1 MSKLNA
7 LHPVMIVIEN
17 TNEHLD
23 AKDYPVNV
31 IKVCYNKGTTFLFLN
46 VLNPDKRTRKWIPIG
61 DGEGGSSGLDELN
74 AEIAA
79 RKAAD
84 TELSN
89 LITQK
94 VLAEQ
99 TARTTALSSEKSARE
114 AADNALETAI
124 TTGLDTEASNR
135 QQAINSAK
143 QSLESA
149 IELATT
155 NFNSALATEIADR
168 QSADT
173 TEANAR
179 AAADAAEASAR
190 TEAITAETTARTEA
204 DNKLS
209 TKIATEIADR
219 QSAITATEQKITD
232 AVAVETSARTE
243 AIAATEQ
250 KITDA
255 VAAEASARTE
265 AITATE
271 QKITDAV
278 AAETSARTEAIT
290 AITNSKSHTVGI
302 ETKPDGSKAV
312 KQNEVA
318 TMGVGNTEDPLVLKS
333 YIDFLEARLADVEE
347 KLIPRF
353 RIRFFDI
360 PDGNL
365 IATYLVKEGD
375 TSPLPSEDPT
385 REGYAFNG
393 WDVVTPFTP
402 TEDTDI
408 YGKWVRDTFTVTFYN
423 YAGGTVINTQKVKK
437 GQAAVA
443 PVEPTRTGYTF
454 NSWDKSFDNI
464 TEDTVVNGT
473 WDIIK
478 LTVTFTDGQGNILK
492 TQEVNY
498 GSSATAPASPTRT
511 EYNFNGWDK
520 SFTNVTTN
528 LTVNAK
534 WKIKT
539 FSVKFYDYN
548 GGTVLKSQTV
558 NYGGAATAPA
568 DPTREGYNF
577 LGWDKTFDNITA
589 ATNVYGTW
597 EEIPVTGPDLGT
609 IWRTHVKATDPN
621 TTDRKIQETL
631 AAWPYADVLYFD
643 GGAYVDEKFPT
654 AYDGDSDS
662 YTFTDEQ
669 LSELATELLIPVGYS
684 AYSEGYNSAHPNA
697 NTAAF
702 VAPSSATVDLMCYDP
717 TTSDFTVKTEPMY
730 LYVGTDY
737 TFYYVET
744 GARYKFVVK

>member
-17 TNEHLD
+17 ANEHLD

-84 TELSN
+84 IELSN
-89 LITQK
+89 LIIQK

-190 TEAITAETTARTEA
+190 TEAITA
-204 DNKLS
+204 
-209 TKIATEIADR
+209 
-219 QSAITATEQKITD
+219 
-232 AVAVETSARTE
+232 
-243 AIAATEQ
+243 
-250 KITDA
+250 
-255 VAAEASARTE
+255 
-265 AITATE
+265 
-271 QKITDAV
+271 
-278 AAETSARTEAIT
+278 
-290 AITNSKSHTVGI
+290 ITNSKSHTVGI

-318 TMGVGNTEDPLVLKS
+318 TMGVGDTEDPLVLKS

-385 REGYAFNG
+385 REGYAFKG

-408 YGKWVRDTFTVTFYN
+408 YGKWERDTFTVTFYN
-423 YAGGTVINTQKVKK
+423 YAGGTVINTQTVKK

-577 LGWDKTFDNITA
+577 LGWDKAFDNITTT
-589 ATNVYGTW
+589 TNVYGTW

-631 AAWPYADVLYFD
+631 ATWPYADVLYFD

-662 YTFTDEQ
+662 YTFTNEQ

-717 TTSDFTVKTEPMY
+717 TTNDFTVKTEPMY

>member
-17 TNEHLD
+17 ANEHLD

-99 TARTTALSSEKSARE
+99 TARTTALSSEQSARE
-114 AADNALETAI
+114 AADSALETAI

-155 NFNSALATEIADR
+155 NFNSALATEITDR
-168 QSADT
+168 QSADA
-173 TEANAR
+173 TEASAR
-179 AAADAAEASAR
+179 AAADAAEA
-190 TEAITAETTARTEA
+190 
-204 DNKLS
+204 
-209 TKIATEIADR
+209 
-219 QSAITATEQKITD
+219 
-232 AVAVETSARTE
+232 
-243 AIAATEQ
+243 
-250 KITDA
+250 
-255 VAAEASARTE
+255 
-265 AITATE
+265 
-271 QKITDAV
+271 
-278 AAETSARTEAIT
+278 SARTEAIT

-375 TSPLPSEDPT
+375 ISPLPSEDPT
-385 REGYAFNG
+385 REGYAFKG

-408 YGKWVRDTFTVTFYN
+408 YGKWERDTFTVTFYN
-423 YAGGTVINTQKVKK
+423 YAGGTVISTQKVKK

-498 GSSATAPASPTRT
+498 GGSATAPANPTRT

-548 GGTVLKSQTV
+548 GGIVLKSQTV

-631 AAWPYADVLYFD
+631 ATWPYADVLYLD

-654 AYDGDSDS
+654 AYDEGSDS
-662 YTFTDEQ
+662 YTFTDTQ

>member
-31 IKVCYNKGTTFLFLN
+31 IKVSYNKGTTFLFLN

-99 TARTTALSSEKSARE
+99 TARTTALSSEQSARE
-114 AADNALETAI
+114 TADSALETAI

-168 QSADT
+168 QSADA

-190 TEAITAETTARTEA
+190 TEAITAETT
-204 DNKLS
+204 
-209 TKIATEIADR
+209 
-219 QSAITATEQKITD
+219 
-232 AVAVETSARTE
+232 
-243 AIAATEQ
+243 
-250 KITDA
+250 
-255 VAAEASARTE
+255 
-265 AITATE
+265 
-271 QKITDAV
+271 
-278 AAETSARTEAIT
+278 ARTEAIT

-353 RIRFFDI
+353 KIRFFDI

-385 REGYAFNG
+385 REGYAFKG
-393 WDVVTPFTP
+393 WDVITPFTP

-408 YGKWVRDTFTVTFYN
+408 YGKWERDTFTVTFYN
-423 YAGGTVINTQKVKK
+423 YAGGTVINTQTVKK

-478 LTVTFTDGQGNILK
+478 LTVTFTDGQGNVLK

-498 GSSATAPASPTRT
+498 GGSATEPTHPTRT

-548 GGTVLKSQTV
+548 GGTVVKSQTV

-597 EEIPVTGPDLGT
+597 EEIPVTGQDLGT

-621 TTDRKIQETL
+621 TTDRKIRETL

-717 TTSDFTVKTEPMY
+717 TTSDYTVKTEPMY

-744 GARYKFVVK
+744 GARYKFIVK

>member
-17 TNEHLD
+17 ANEHLD

-114 AADNALETAI
+114 AADNALETSI

-135 QQAINSAK
+135 QQTINSAK

-179 AAADAAEASAR
+179 AEAIAAEASAR

-232 AVAVETSARTE
+232 AVAVETTARTE
-243 AIAATEQ
+243 AIA
-250 KITDA
+250 
-255 VAAEASARTE
+255 
-265 AITATE
+265 
-271 QKITDAV
+271 
-278 AAETSARTEAIT
+278 

-353 RIRFFDI
+353 KIRFFDI

-385 REGYAFNG
+385 REGYAFKG

-408 YGKWVRDTFTVTFYN
+408 YGKWERDTFTVTFYN
-423 YAGGTVINTQKVKK
+423 YAGGTVINTQTVKK

-498 GSSATAPASPTRT
+498 GGSATEPAHPTRT

-568 DPTREGYNF
+568 NPTREGYNF

-654 AYDGDSDS
+654 AYDEGSDS

-717 TTSDFTVKTEPMY
+717 TTSDYTVKTEPMY

-744 GARYKFVVK
+744 GARYKFIVK

>member
-7 LHPVMIVIEN
+7 LHPVMVVIEN
-17 TNEHLD
+17 PNEHLD

-31 IKVCYNKGTTFLFLN
+31 IKVSYSGGATFLFLS
-46 VLNPDKRTRKWIPIG
+46 VLDSDKRTRKWIPIG
-61 DGEGGSSGLDELN
+61 DDEGGSSSLDELN
-74 AEIAA
+74 AEIAN

-84 TELSN
+84 IELSN

-94 VLAEQ
+94 VLTEQ
-99 TARTTALSSEKSARE
+99 TARTTAMSSEQSARE
-114 AADNALETAI
+114 TADTTLETAI
-124 TTGLDTEASNR
+124 TTGLATEASNR
-135 QQAINSAK
+135 QQAINSVK

-155 NFNSALATEIADR
+155 NFNNALAAEIADR

-173 TEANAR
+173 TEANER

-190 TEAITAETTARTEA
+190 AEAIAAETTARSSADTEL
-204 DNKLS
+204 DNK
-209 TKIATEIADR
+209 IAAETTAR
-219 QSAITATEQKITD
+219 QS
-232 AVAVETSARTE
+232 
-243 AIAATEQ
+243 
-250 KITDA
+250 
-255 VAAEASARTE
+255 

-278 AAETSARTEAIT
+278 AAETSARETAIT

-302 ETKPDGSKAV
+302 ETKPDGTKAV
-312 KQNEVA
+312 KQDEVA

-333 YIDFLEARLADVEE
+333 YIDFLEARLANVEE

-353 RIRFFDI
+353 KVRFFDI
-360 PDGNL
+360 PGGNL
-365 IATYLVKEGD
+365 ITTYLVKEGD
-375 TSPLPSEDPT
+375 VSPLPSEDPT

-408 YGKWVRDTFTVTFYN
+408 YGKWERDVFTVKFYN
-423 YAGGTVINTQKVKK
+423 YVGGTVINTQTVKK

-478 LTVTFTDGQGNILK
+478 LTVTFTDGQGNTLK

-498 GSSATAPASPTRT
+498 GGSATAPTSPTRT
-511 EYNFNGWDK
+511 EYNFDGWDK

-539 FSVKFYDYN
+539 FSVKFYNYN

-558 NYGGAATAPA
+558 NYGEAATAPA
-568 DPTREGYNF
+568 DPTREGYDF
-577 LGWDKTFDNITA
+577 LGWDKAFDNITA

-631 AAWPYADVLYFD
+631 ATWPYADVLYLD

-654 AYDGDSDS
+654 AYDEEEDS
-662 YTFTDEQ
+662 YTFTDAQ
-669 LSELATELLIPVGYS
+669 LEELATELLIPVGYS

-717 TTSDFTVKTEPMY
+717 TTSDFTLKTEPMY
-730 LYVGTDY
+730 IYVGTDY
-737 TFYYVET
+737 TFYYIET

>member
-17 TNEHLD
+17 ANEHLA

-31 IKVCYNKGTTFLFLN
+31 IKVSYNKGTTFLFLN

-61 DGEGGSSGLDELN
+61 DGEGGSSSGLDELN

-173 TEANAR
+173 TEANER

-190 TEAITAETTARTEA
+190 A
-204 DNKLS
+204 
-209 TKIATEIADR
+209 
-219 QSAITATEQKITD
+219 
-232 AVAVETSARTE
+232 
-243 AIAATEQ
+243 
-250 KITDA
+250 
-255 VAAEASARTE
+255 
-265 AITATE
+265 
-271 QKITDAV
+271 
-278 AAETSARTEAIT
+278 EAIT

-333 YIDFLEARLADVEE
+333 YIDFLEARLTDVEE

-375 TSPLPSEDPT
+375 ISPLPSEDPT
-385 REGYAFNG
+385 REGYAFKG

-408 YGKWVRDTFTVTFYN
+408 YGKWERDTFTVTFYN
-423 YAGGTVINTQKVKK
+423 YAGGTVINTQTVKK

-443 PVEPTRTGYTF
+443 PAEPTRTGYTF

-498 GSSATAPASPTRT
+498 GGSATAPANPTRT

-589 ATNVYGTW
+589 TTNVYGTW

-654 AYDGDSDS
+654 AYNSDSDS

>member
-17 TNEHLD
+17 ANEHLD

-31 IKVCYNKGTTFLFLN
+31 IKVSYNKGTTFLFLN

-74 AEIAA
+74 AEIAN

-84 TELSN
+84 TELFD

-114 AADNALETAI
+114 AADSALETAI

-173 TEANAR
+173 TEANER

-190 TEAITAETTARTEA
+190 AEAITAETTARTEA

-232 AVAVETSARTE
+232 AVATETTARTE
-243 AIAATEQ
+243 ADNELDT
-250 KITDA
+250 KITA
-255 VAAEASARTE
+255 ETAARQS

-278 AAETSARTEAIT
+278 AAETSARTEAII

-312 KQNEVA
+312 KRDEVA

-375 TSPLPSEDPT
+375 ISPLPSEDPT
-385 REGYAFNG
+385 REGYAFKG

-408 YGKWVRDTFTVTFYN
+408 YGKWERDTFTVTFYN
-423 YAGGTVINTQKVKK
+423 YAGGTVINTQTVKK

-443 PVEPTRTGYTF
+443 PTEPTRTGYTF

-498 GSSATAPASPTRT
+498 GGSATAPASPTRT

-662 YTFTDEQ
+662 YTFTDAQ

-697 NTAAF
+697 NTAVF

-717 TTSDFTVKTEPMY
+717 TTSDYTVKTEPMY

-744 GARYKFVVK
+744 GARYKFIVK

>member
-17 TNEHLD
+17 ANEHLD

-84 TELSN
+84 IELSN
-89 LITQK
+89 LIIQK

-190 TEAITAETTARTEA
+190 TEAITA
-204 DNKLS
+204 
-209 TKIATEIADR
+209 
-219 QSAITATEQKITD
+219 
-232 AVAVETSARTE
+232 
-243 AIAATEQ
+243 
-250 KITDA
+250 
-255 VAAEASARTE
+255 
-265 AITATE
+265 
-271 QKITDAV
+271 
-278 AAETSARTEAIT
+278 
-290 AITNSKSHTVGI
+290 ITNSKSHTVGI

-318 TMGVGNTEDPLVLKS
+318 TMGVGDTEDPLVLKS

-375 TSPLPSEDPT
+375 ASPLPSEDPT
-385 REGYAFNG
+385 REGYAFKG

-408 YGKWVRDTFTVTFYN
+408 YGKWERDTFTVTFYN
-423 YAGGTVINTQKVKK
+423 YAGGTVINTQTVKK

-577 LGWDKTFDNITA
+577 LGWDKAFDNITTT
-589 ATNVYGTW
+589 TNVYGTW

-631 AAWPYADVLYFD
+631 ATWPYADVLYFD

-662 YTFTDEQ
+662 YTFTNEQ

-717 TTSDFTVKTEPMY
+717 TTNDFTVKTEPMY

>member
-17 TNEHLD
+17 ANEHLD

-114 AADNALETAI
+114 AADSALETAI

-179 AAADAAEASAR
+179 AEAIAAEASAR

-204 DNKLS
+204 DNELS

-232 AVAVETSARTE
+232 AVATETAARQS

-255 VAAEASARTE
+255 VAAEA
-265 AITATE
+265 
-271 QKITDAV
+271 
-278 AAETSARTEAIT
+278 SARTEAIT

-375 TSPLPSEDPT
+375 ISPLPSEDPT
-385 REGYAFNG
+385 REGYAFKG

-408 YGKWVRDTFTVTFYN
+408 YGKWERDTFTVTFYN
-423 YAGGTVINTQKVKK
+423 YAGGTVINTQTVKK

-498 GSSATAPASPTRT
+498 GGSATEPTHPTRT

-539 FSVKFYDYN
+539 FPVKFYDYN

-568 DPTREGYNF
+568 NPTREGYNF

-654 AYDGDSDS
+654 AYDEGSDS

-717 TTSDFTVKTEPMY
+717 TTSDYTVKTEPMY

>member
-1 MSKLNA
+1 M
-7 LHPVMIVIEN
+7 
-17 TNEHLD
+17 
-23 AKDYPVNV
+23 
-31 IKVCYNKGTTFLFLN
+31 
-46 VLNPDKRTRKWIPIG
+46 
-61 DGEGGSSGLDELN
+61 
-74 AEIAA
+74 
-79 RKAAD
+79 
-84 TELSN
+84 
-89 LITQK
+89 
-94 VLAEQ
+94 
-99 TARTTALSSEKSARE
+99 
-114 AADNALETAI
+114 
-124 TTGLDTEASNR
+124 
-135 QQAINSAK
+135 
-143 QSLESA
+143 
-149 IELATT
+149 
-155 NFNSALATEIADR
+155 
-168 QSADT
+168 
-173 TEANAR
+173 
-179 AAADAAEASAR
+179 
-190 TEAITAETTARTEA
+190 
-204 DNKLS
+204 
-209 TKIATEIADR
+209 
-219 QSAITATEQKITD
+219 
-232 AVAVETSARTE
+232 
-243 AIAATEQ
+243 
-250 KITDA
+250 
-255 VAAEASARTE
+255 
-265 AITATE
+265 
-271 QKITDAV
+271 
-278 AAETSARTEAIT
+278 
-290 AITNSKSHTVGI
+290 GI

-333 YIDFLEARLADVEE
+333 YIDFLEARLVDVEE

-353 RIRFFDI
+353 KIRFFDI

-385 REGYAFNG
+385 REGYAFKG

-408 YGKWVRDTFTVTFYN
+408 YGKWERDTFTVTFYN

-498 GSSATAPASPTRT
+498 GGSATAPASPTRT

-568 DPTREGYNF
+568 NPTREGYNF

-621 TTDRKIQETL
+621 TTDRKIRETL

-717 TTSDFTVKTEPMY
+717 TTSDYTVKTEPMY

>member
-31 IKVCYNKGTTFLFLN
+31 IKVTYNKGATFLFLN

-99 TARTTALSSEKSARE
+99 TARTTALSSEQAARE
-114 AADNALETAI
+114 TADNALETAI

-232 AVAVETSARTE
+232 AVAVETTARQS

-255 VAAEASARTE
+255 VA
-265 AITATE
+265 
-271 QKITDAV
+271 V
-278 AAETSARTEAIT
+278 ETSARAEAIT

-333 YIDFLEARLADVEE
+333 YIDFLEARLVDVEE

-353 RIRFFDI
+353 KIRFFDI

-385 REGYAFNG
+385 REGYALSL
-393 WDVVTPFTP
+393 
-402 TEDTDI
+402 I
-408 YGKWVRDTFTVTFYN
+408 H
-423 YAGGTVINTQKVKK
+423 IS
-437 GQAAVA
+437 
-443 PVEPTRTGYTF
+443 EPTR
-454 NSWDKSFDNI
+454 
-464 TEDTVVNGT
+464 
-473 WDIIK
+473 
-478 LTVTFTDGQGNILK
+478 
-492 TQEVNY
+492 
-498 GSSATAPASPTRT
+498 
-511 EYNFNGWDK
+511 
-520 SFTNVTTN
+520 
-528 LTVNAK
+528 
-534 WKIKT
+534 
-539 FSVKFYDYN
+539 
-548 GGTVLKSQTV
+548 
-558 NYGGAATAPA
+558 
-568 DPTREGYNF
+568 
-577 LGWDKTFDNITA
+577 
-589 ATNVYGTW
+589 
-597 EEIPVTGPDLGT
+597 
-609 IWRTHVKATDPN
+609 
-621 TTDRKIQETL
+621 
-631 AAWPYADVLYFD
+631 PY
-643 GGAYVDEKFPT
+643 
-654 AYDGDSDS
+654 
-662 YTFTDEQ
+662 
-669 LSELATELLIPVGYS
+669 
-684 AYSEGYNSAHPNA
+684 
-697 NTAAF
+697 
-702 VAPSSATVDLMCYDP
+702 
-717 TTSDFTVKTEPMY
+717 
-730 LYVGTDY
+730 
-737 TFYYVET
+737 
-744 GARYKFVVK
+744 

>member
-31 IKVCYNKGTTFLFLN
+31 IKVSYNRGATFLFLN
-46 VLNPDKRTRKWIPIG
+46 VLNSDKRTRKWIPIG
-61 DGEGGSSGLDELN
+61 DSEGGSIGLDGLN
-74 AEIAA
+74 AEIAN

-84 TELSN
+84 TELFN

-94 VLAEQ
+94 VLTEQ
-99 TARTTALSSEKSARE
+99 TARTTALSSEQSARE
-114 AADNALETAI
+114 AADNALETSI

-149 IELATT
+149 IESATT
-155 NFNSALATEIADR
+155 NFSSALATE
-168 QSADT
+168 
-173 TEANAR
+173 
-179 AAADAAEASAR
+179 
-190 TEAITAETTARTEA
+190 
-204 DNKLS
+204 
-209 TKIATEIADR
+209 
-219 QSAITATEQKITD
+219 
-232 AVAVETSARTE
+232 TSAR
-243 AIAATEQ
+243 I
-250 KITDA
+250 
-255 VAAEASARTE
+255 
-265 AITATE
+265 
-271 QKITDAV
+271 
-278 AAETSARTEAIT
+278 EAIT
-290 AITNSKSHTVGI
+290 AITDSKSHTVGI

-312 KQNEVA
+312 KQDEVA
-318 TMGVGNTEDPLVLKS
+318 TMGVGNTEDPIVLKS

-347 KLIPRF
+347 KLIPKF
-353 RIRFFDI
+353 KIRFFDI

-375 TSPLPSEDPT
+375 ISPLPSEDPT
-385 REGYAFNG
+385 REGYTFNG

-408 YGKWVRDTFTVTFYN
+408 YGKWERDAFTVTFYN
-423 YAGGTVINTQKVKK
+423 YAGGSVISTQTVKK

-498 GSSATAPASPTRT
+498 GGSATAPASPTRT

-568 DPTREGYNF
+568 DPTREGYDF
-577 LGWDKTFDNITA
+577 LGWDKAFNNITA
-589 ATNVYGTW
+589 TTNVYGTW
-597 EEIPVTGPDLGT
+597 EKIPVTGPDLGT

-631 AAWPYADVLYFD
+631 ATWPYADVLYFD

-662 YTFTDEQ
+662 YTFTDAQ
-669 LSELATELLIPVGYS
+669 LSELAAELLIPVGYS

>member
-17 TNEHLD
+17 ANEHLD

-31 IKVCYNKGTTFLFLN
+31 IKVCYNKGMTFLFLN
-46 VLNPDKRTRKWIPIG
+46 VLSPDKRTRKWIPIG

-190 TEAITAETTARTEA
+190 TEAITA
-204 DNKLS
+204 
-209 TKIATEIADR
+209 
-219 QSAITATEQKITD
+219 
-232 AVAVETSARTE
+232 
-243 AIAATEQ
+243 
-250 KITDA
+250 
-255 VAAEASARTE
+255 
-265 AITATE
+265 
-271 QKITDAV
+271 
-278 AAETSARTEAIT
+278 
-290 AITNSKSHTVGI
+290 ITNSKSHTVGI

-353 RIRFFDI
+353 KIRFFDI

-375 TSPLPSEDPT
+375 ISPLPSEDPT
-385 REGYAFNG
+385 REGYAFKG

-408 YGKWVRDTFTVTFYN
+408 YGKWERDTFTVTFYN
-423 YAGGTVINTQKVKK
+423 YAGGTVINTQTVKK

-498 GSSATAPASPTRT
+498 RGSATEPTHPTRT

-568 DPTREGYNF
+568 NPTREGYNF

-597 EEIPVTGPDLGT
+597 EEIPVTGQDLGT

-621 TTDRKIQETL
+621 TTDRKIRETL

-717 TTSDFTVKTEPMY
+717 TTSDYTVKTEPMY

>member
-17 TNEHLD
+17 ANEHLN

-31 IKVCYNKGTTFLFLN
+31 IKVSYDRGTTFLFLN
-46 VLNPDKRTRKWIPIG
+46 VLNQDKRTRKWIPIG
-61 DGEGGSSGLDELN
+61 DDGGGSTGLDGLN
-74 AEIAA
+74 AEIAN

-84 TELSN
+84 TELFN

-99 TARTTALSSEKSARE
+99 TARTAALSSEQSARE

-155 NFNSALATEIADR
+155 NFNSALAVEIADR
-168 QSADT
+168 QS
-173 TEANAR
+173 
-179 AAADAAEASAR
+179 
-190 TEAITAETTARTEA
+190 
-204 DNKLS
+204 
-209 TKIATEIADR
+209 
-219 QSAITATEQKITD
+219 
-232 AVAVETSARTE
+232 
-243 AIAATEQ
+243 
-250 KITDA
+250 
-255 VAAEASARTE
+255 

-312 KQNEVA
+312 KLDEVA
-318 TMGVGNTEDPLVLKS
+318 TMGVGNTNDPIVLKS
-333 YIDFLEARLADVEE
+333 YIDFLEARLAGVEE

-353 RIRFFDI
+353 KIRFFDI

-375 TSPLPSEDPT
+375 ISPLPSEDPT
-385 REGYAFNG
+385 REGYTFNG

-423 YAGGTVINTQKVKK
+423 YAGGTVINTQAVKK

-478 LTVTFTDGQGNILK
+478 LTVTFTDGQGNVLK

-498 GSSATAPASPTRT
+498 GDSATAPTSPTRT

-568 DPTREGYNF
+568 DPTRVGYDF
-577 LGWDKTFDNITA
+577 LGWDKAFDNITA
-589 ATNVYGTW
+589 TTNVYGTW

-631 AAWPYADVLYFD
+631 ATWPYADVLYFD

-662 YTFTDEQ
+662 YTFTDAQ

-702 VAPSSATVDLMCYDP
+702 VAPSSATVDLMCFDP
-717 TTSDFTVKTEPMY
+717 TTNDFTVKTEPMY

>member
-17 TNEHLD
+17 ANEHLD

-61 DGEGGSSGLDELN
+61 DGEGGSSGLDGLN

-89 LITQK
+89 LIIQK

-99 TARTTALSSEKSARE
+99 TARTTALSSEQSARE
-114 AADNALETAI
+114 AADSALETAI

-155 NFNSALATEIADR
+155 NFNSALATEITDR
-168 QSADT
+168 QSADA

-179 AAADAAEASAR
+179 AAADAAEA
-190 TEAITAETTARTEA
+190 
-204 DNKLS
+204 
-209 TKIATEIADR
+209 
-219 QSAITATEQKITD
+219 
-232 AVAVETSARTE
+232 
-243 AIAATEQ
+243 
-250 KITDA
+250 
-255 VAAEASARTE
+255 
-265 AITATE
+265 
-271 QKITDAV
+271 
-278 AAETSARTEAIT
+278 SARTEAIT

-302 ETKPDGSKAV
+302 ETKPDGSKVV

-333 YIDFLEARLADVEE
+333 YIDFLEARLADVEK

-353 RIRFFDI
+353 KIRFFDI

-375 TSPLPSEDPT
+375 ISPLPSEDPT
-385 REGYAFNG
+385 REGYAFKG

-408 YGKWVRDTFTVTFYN
+408 YGKWERDTFTVTFYN

-548 GGTVLKSQTV
+548 GGTVLRSQTV

-568 DPTREGYNF
+568 NPTREGYNF

-597 EEIPVTGPDLGT
+597 EEIPVTGQDLGT

-621 TTDRKIQETL
+621 TTDRKIRETL
-631 AAWPYADVLYFD
+631 AAWPYADVLYLD

-684 AYSEGYNSAHPNA
+684 AYSEGYNSTHPNA

>member
-1 MSKLNA
+1 M
-7 LHPVMIVIEN
+7 
-17 TNEHLD
+17 
-23 AKDYPVNV
+23 
-31 IKVCYNKGTTFLFLN
+31 
-46 VLNPDKRTRKWIPIG
+46 
-61 DGEGGSSGLDELN
+61 
-74 AEIAA
+74 
-79 RKAAD
+79 
-84 TELSN
+84 
-89 LITQK
+89 
-94 VLAEQ
+94 
-99 TARTTALSSEKSARE
+99 
-114 AADNALETAI
+114 
-124 TTGLDTEASNR
+124 
-135 QQAINSAK
+135 
-143 QSLESA
+143 
-149 IELATT
+149 
-155 NFNSALATEIADR
+155 
-168 QSADT
+168 
-173 TEANAR
+173 
-179 AAADAAEASAR
+179 
-190 TEAITAETTARTEA
+190 
-204 DNKLS
+204 
-209 TKIATEIADR
+209 
-219 QSAITATEQKITD
+219 
-232 AVAVETSARTE
+232 
-243 AIAATEQ
+243 
-250 KITDA
+250 
-255 VAAEASARTE
+255 
-265 AITATE
+265 
-271 QKITDAV
+271 
-278 AAETSARTEAIT
+278 
-290 AITNSKSHTVGI
+290 GI

-353 RIRFFDI
+353 KIRFFDI

-375 TSPLPSEDPT
+375 ISPLPSEDPT
-385 REGYAFNG
+385 REGYAFKG

-408 YGKWVRDTFTVTFYN
+408 YGKWERDTFTVTFYN
-423 YAGGTVINTQKVKK
+423 YAGGTVISTQAVKK

-631 AAWPYADVLYFD
+631 ATWPYADVLYFD

-654 AYDGDSDS
+654 AYDEGSDS
-662 YTFTDEQ
+662 YTFTDAQ

-717 TTSDFTVKTEPMY
+717 TTNDFTVKTEPMY

>member
-17 TNEHLD
+17 ANEHLD

-99 TARTTALSSEKSARE
+99 TARTTALSSEQSARE
-114 AADNALETAI
+114 TADSALETTI

-168 QSADT
+168 QSADA

-190 TEAITAETTARTEA
+190 AEAITAETT
-204 DNKLS
+204 
-209 TKIATEIADR
+209 
-219 QSAITATEQKITD
+219 
-232 AVAVETSARTE
+232 
-243 AIAATEQ
+243 
-250 KITDA
+250 
-255 VAAEASARTE
+255 
-265 AITATE
+265 
-271 QKITDAV
+271 
-278 AAETSARTEAIT
+278 ARTEAIT

-353 RIRFFDI
+353 KIRFFDV

-385 REGYAFNG
+385 REGYAFKG

-408 YGKWVRDTFTVTFYN
+408 YGKWERDTFTVTFYN
-423 YAGGTVINTQKVKK
+423 YAGGTVINTQTVKK

-478 LTVTFTDGQGNILK
+478 LTVTFTDGQGNVLK

-498 GSSATAPASPTRT
+498 GGSATEPTHPTCT

-548 GGTVLKSQTV
+548 GGTVVKSQTV

-568 DPTREGYNF
+568 NPTREGYNF

-597 EEIPVTGPDLGT
+597 EEIPVTGQDLGT

-621 TTDRKIQETL
+621 TTDRKIRETL

-717 TTSDFTVKTEPMY
+717 TTSDYTVKTEPMY

>member
-17 TNEHLD
+17 ANEHLD

-99 TARTTALSSEKSARE
+99 TARTTALSSEQSARE

-155 NFNSALATEIADR
+155 NFNSALATEITDR
-168 QSADT
+168 QSADA
-173 TEANAR
+173 TEASAR
-179 AAADAAEASAR
+179 AAADAAEA
-190 TEAITAETTARTEA
+190 
-204 DNKLS
+204 
-209 TKIATEIADR
+209 
-219 QSAITATEQKITD
+219 
-232 AVAVETSARTE
+232 
-243 AIAATEQ
+243 
-250 KITDA
+250 
-255 VAAEASARTE
+255 
-265 AITATE
+265 
-271 QKITDAV
+271 
-278 AAETSARTEAIT
+278 SARTEAIT

-375 TSPLPSEDPT
+375 ISPLPSEDPT
-385 REGYAFNG
+385 REGYAFKG

-408 YGKWVRDTFTVTFYN
+408 YGKWERDTFTVTFYN
-423 YAGGTVINTQKVKK
+423 YAGGTVISTQKVKK

-478 LTVTFTDGQGNILK
+478 LTVTFTDGPGNILK

-498 GSSATAPASPTRT
+498 GGSATAPANPTRT

-631 AAWPYADVLYFD
+631 ATWPYADVLYLD

-654 AYDGDSDS
+654 AYDEGSDS
-662 YTFTDEQ
+662 YTFTDAQ

>member
-31 IKVCYNKGTTFLFLN
+31 IKVSYNKGTTFLFLN

-99 TARTTALSSEKSARE
+99 TARTTALSSEQSARE
-114 AADNALETAI
+114 TADSALETAI
-124 TTGLDTEASNR
+124 ATGLDTEASNR

-149 IELATT
+149 IELAST

-168 QSADT
+168 QSADA

-204 DNKLS
+204 DNELS

-232 AVAVETSARTE
+232 AVATETT
-243 AIAATEQ
+243 
-250 KITDA
+250 
-255 VAAEASARTE
+255 ARTE

-278 AAETSARTEAIT
+278 AAETTARTEAIT
-290 AITNSKSHTVGI
+290 TITNSKSHTVGI

-353 RIRFFDI
+353 KIRFFDI

-375 TSPLPSEDPT
+375 TSPLPNEDPT
-385 REGYAFNG
+385 REGYAFKG

-408 YGKWVRDTFTVTFYN
+408 YGKWERDTFTVTFYN
-423 YAGGTVINTQKVKK
+423 YAGGTVINTQTVKK

-478 LTVTFTDGQGNILK
+478 LTVTFTDGQGNVLK

-498 GSSATAPASPTRT
+498 GGSATEPTHPTRT

-568 DPTREGYNF
+568 NPTREGYNF

-597 EEIPVTGPDLGT
+597 EEIPVTGQDLGT

-621 TTDRKIQETL
+621 TTDRKIRETL

-717 TTSDFTVKTEPMY
+717 TTNDYTVKTEPMY

>member
-99 TARTTALSSEKSARE
+99 TARTTALSSEQSARE
-114 AADNALETAI
+114 AADSALEAAI

-168 QSADT
+168 QSADA

-232 AVAVETSARTE
+232 AVA
-243 AIAATEQ
+243 
-250 KITDA
+250 
-255 VAAEASARTE
+255 
-265 AITATE
+265 
-271 QKITDAV
+271 
-278 AAETSARTEAIT
+278 AETTARTEAIT

-353 RIRFFDI
+353 KIRFFDI

-385 REGYAFNG
+385 REGYAFKG

-408 YGKWVRDTFTVTFYN
+408 YGKWERDTFTVTFYN
-423 YAGGTVINTQKVKK
+423 YAGGTVINTQTVKK

-478 LTVTFTDGQGNILK
+478 LTVTFTDGQGNVLK

-498 GSSATAPASPTRT
+498 GGSATEPAHPTRT

-568 DPTREGYNF
+568 NPTREGYNF

-597 EEIPVTGPDLGT
+597 EEIPVTGQDLGT

-621 TTDRKIQETL
+621 TTDRKIRETL

-697 NTAAF
+697 HTAAF

-717 TTSDFTVKTEPMY
+717 TTSDYTVKTEPMY

>member
-1 MSKLNA
+1 M
-7 LHPVMIVIEN
+7 
-17 TNEHLD
+17 
-23 AKDYPVNV
+23 
-31 IKVCYNKGTTFLFLN
+31 
-46 VLNPDKRTRKWIPIG
+46 
-61 DGEGGSSGLDELN
+61 
-74 AEIAA
+74 
-79 RKAAD
+79 
-84 TELSN
+84 
-89 LITQK
+89 
-94 VLAEQ
+94 
-99 TARTTALSSEKSARE
+99 
-114 AADNALETAI
+114 
-124 TTGLDTEASNR
+124 
-135 QQAINSAK
+135 
-143 QSLESA
+143 
-149 IELATT
+149 
-155 NFNSALATEIADR
+155 
-168 QSADT
+168 
-173 TEANAR
+173 
-179 AAADAAEASAR
+179 
-190 TEAITAETTARTEA
+190 
-204 DNKLS
+204 
-209 TKIATEIADR
+209 
-219 QSAITATEQKITD
+219 
-232 AVAVETSARTE
+232 
-243 AIAATEQ
+243 
-250 KITDA
+250 
-255 VAAEASARTE
+255 
-265 AITATE
+265 
-271 QKITDAV
+271 
-278 AAETSARTEAIT
+278 
-290 AITNSKSHTVGI
+290 GI

-333 YIDFLEARLADVEE
+333 YIDFLEARLTDVEE

-385 REGYAFNG
+385 REGYAFKG

-408 YGKWVRDTFTVTFYN
+408 YGKWERDTFTVTFYN

-717 TTSDFTVKTEPMY
+717 TTNDFTVKTEPMY

>member
-17 TNEHLD
+17 ANEHLD

-190 TEAITAETTARTEA
+190 AEAITAETTARTEA

-232 AVAVETSARTE
+232 AVA
-243 AIAATEQ
+243 
-250 KITDA
+250 
-255 VAAEASARTE
+255 AEA
-265 AITATE
+265 
-271 QKITDAV
+271 
-278 AAETSARTEAIT
+278 SARTEAIT

-312 KQNEVA
+312 KQNEVT

-353 RIRFFDI
+353 KIRFFDI

-385 REGYAFNG
+385 REGYAFKG

-408 YGKWVRDTFTVTFYN
+408 YGKWERDTFTATFYN
-423 YAGGTVINTQKVKK
+423 YAGGTVINTQTVKK

-498 GSSATAPASPTRT
+498 GGSATEPTHPTRT

-568 DPTREGYNF
+568 NPTREGYNF

-597 EEIPVTGPDLGT
+597 EEIPVTGQDLGT

-662 YTFTDEQ
+662 YTFTDAQ

-702 VAPSSATVDLMCYDP
+702 VAPSTSTVDLMCYDP
-717 TTSDFTVKTEPMY
+717 TTRDFTVKTEPMY

>member
-17 TNEHLD
+17 ANEHLD

-61 DGEGGSSGLDELN
+61 DGEGGSSGLDGLN

-155 NFNSALATEIADR
+155 NFNSALATEIAAR

-179 AAADAAEASAR
+179 A
-190 TEAITAETTARTEA
+190 
-204 DNKLS
+204 
-209 TKIATEIADR
+209 
-219 QSAITATEQKITD
+219 
-232 AVAVETSARTE
+232 
-243 AIAATEQ
+243 
-250 KITDA
+250 
-255 VAAEASARTE
+255 
-265 AITATE
+265 
-271 QKITDAV
+271 
-278 AAETSARTEAIT
+278 EAIT

-312 KQNEVA
+312 KQDEVA
-318 TMGVGNTEDPLVLKS
+318 TMGVGNTEDPIVLKS

-353 RIRFFDI
+353 KIRFFDI

-375 TSPLPSEDPT
+375 ISPLPSEDPT
-385 REGYAFNG
+385 REGYAFKG

-408 YGKWVRDTFTVTFYN
+408 YGKWERDTFTVTFYN
-423 YAGGTVINTQKVKK
+423 YAGGTVINTQTVKK

-498 GSSATAPASPTRT
+498 GGSATEPTHPTRT

-558 NYGGAATAPA
+558 NYGEAATAPA
-568 DPTREGYNF
+568 NPTREGYNF
-577 LGWDKTFDNITA
+577 LGWDKAFDNIIA

-621 TTDRKIQETL
+621 TTDRKIRETL
-631 AAWPYADVLYFD
+631 ATWPYADVLYLD

-654 AYDGDSDS
+654 AYDEGSDS

-744 GARYKFVVK
+744 GARYKFIVK